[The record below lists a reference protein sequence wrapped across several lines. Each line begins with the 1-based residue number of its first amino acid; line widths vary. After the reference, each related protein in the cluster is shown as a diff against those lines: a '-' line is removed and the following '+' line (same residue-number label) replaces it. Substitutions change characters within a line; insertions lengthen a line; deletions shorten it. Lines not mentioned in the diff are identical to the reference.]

1 MNARVLAAGRIAASV
16 LAVGALTAMAAAFVR
31 VNPTTIA
38 LSYVVV
44 ILLIATTWG
53 IAEST
58 VASLVAMLCF
68 NYFFLPPVGAF
79 TITDPQNWVALI
91 AFLLTA
97 TIASQLSVRARRRTV
112 EALGRQSDLERL
124 YALSRA
130 LLLSEGGASL
140 PGTIARHIADAFSL
154 QAVGIYDQ
162 RRDTV
167 AWAGA
172 AEFPG
177 NDNKLRDV
185 ARRGVAIQEPGGLT
199 AIAIQLGGQ
208 SVGSVAIIGGT
219 LSDTVLHSIANL
231 AAIGLER
238 ARGEE
243 ATARAEAARHS
254 SELRATVLDA
264 LAHELKT
271 PLTSM
276 KAASN
281 ELRSSPTLGARDRE
295 LAAILDE
302 EFDRF
307 QSLVSD
313 AVTMLR
319 IDAGDFVVHRDRH
332 ELTPIVDATVHGFE
346 RHLDGHQL
354 VRHLPAGMTVDADRE
369 LLALALRQL
378 LDNALKYSPPSST
391 IEIEAHTNDAV
402 EITVRNSGS
411 TIPESERPRIVER
424 FFRGA
429 RARNI
434 PGTGMGLTIVKQIAQ
449 AHGGT
454 LAIGSAAETG
464 TAFTLALPRGESTR

>member
-1 MNARVLAAGRIAASV
+1 MDARVLAAGRIAASV
-16 LAVGALTAMAAAFVR
+16 LAVGAVTAGCAAFVQ
-31 VNPTTIA
+31 VNPTTVA
-38 LSYVVV
+38 LIYVVV

-58 VASLVAMLCF
+58 AASLVAMVCF
-68 NYFFLPPVGAF
+68 NFFFLPPVGTL
-79 TITDPQNWVALI
+79 TIADPQNWVALV

-97 TIASQLSVRARRRTV
+97 TIASQLSVRARRRTS
-112 EALGRQSDLERL
+112 EALARQSDLERL

-140 PGTIARHIADAFSL
+140 PGTIARHIADAFAL
-154 QAVGIYDQ
+154 QAVGVYDQ
-162 RRDTV
+162 RRDKV

-177 NDNKLRDV
+177 SDNKLREV
-185 ARRGVAIQEPGGLT
+185 ARRSVAIQERSLT

-208 SVGSVAIIGGT
+208 SVGSVGIVGGT

-281 ELRSSPTLGARDRE
+281 ELRSSPTIGARDRE

-302 EFDRF
+302 EFNRF

-319 IDAGDFVVHRDRH
+319 IDAGDFAVHRDRH
-332 ELTPIVDATVHGFE
+332 DLTAIIDATVRGFE
-346 RHLDGHQL
+346 RRLDGHQL
-354 VRHLPAGMTVDADRE
+354 VRQLPAGMTVDADRE

-378 LDNALKYSPPSST
+378 VDNALKYSPPSST

-434 PGTGMGLTIVKQIAQ
+434 PGTGMGLTIVKQIAH

-454 LAIGSAAETG
+454 LAIGSSTDAG
-464 TAFTLALPRGESTR
+464 TAFTLSLPRGESKP